1 VPSISYL
8 DILVVVYVCQ
18 DIFLRDI
25 VNYPPFNLWKLLN
38 ILFFYL
44 RKYVLL

>member
-1 VPSISYL
+1 MFSLSHFCYDELVPSISYL

-25 VNYPPFNLWKLLN
+25 VNYPPFNL
-38 ILFFYL
+38 
-44 RKYVLL
+44 